1 MLMLY
6 TPLLKLFFLRLQD
19 PEGEPLM
26 LDRFDARWMLDMG
39 DFSKGPMPIR
49 SGRLQSEAPRLSRR
63 HLTRREIFEPGK

>member
-1 MLMLY
+1 MLY

-39 DFSKGPMPIR
+39 DFSKGPM
-49 SGRLQSEAPRLSRR
+49 SRVSAK
-63 HLTRREIFEPGK
+63 LIAEVGGACAFGFDLVFDTLRRGD